1 MEVAGLL
8 ELASVSQMDS
18 AVANKASYKK
28 FVDAMDSLMDDW
40 YGAGYTKKDIIAYMD
55 NILPDGPNEEG
66 LKEQRATAL
75 NEIKSNILQTWKTS
89 DDVLADIEDFFEMI
103 YKDGNYDTM
112 DDMKATFKVLS
123 KLADDY
129 LKEMR

>member
-1 MEVAGLL
+1 MKLTRENLMEAAG
-8 ELASVSQMDS
+8 
-18 AVANKASYKK
+18 
-28 FVDAMDSLMDDW
+28 
-40 YGAGYTKKDIIAYMD
+40 
-55 NILPDGPNEEG
+55 
-66 LKEQRATAL
+66 L
-75 NEIKSNILQTWKTS
+75 NEIKSNVLQTWKDS
-89 DDVLADIEDFFEMI
+89 DTVMADMEDFLEML